1 MIGTSRTAGV
11 WAYPAPVDLRR
22 GFDGLEALV
31 TTGLRRSALTGDYYL
46 FTNRTRRSA
55 KVLVW
60 DGTGLLIYHKRLE
73 RGRFACLWKS
83 EGEDAV
89 ELTVNELALFLE
101 GCRLVGQQSLSP
113 APVVLTAHAA

>member
-1 MIGTSRTAGV
+1 MARV

-31 TTGLRRSALTGDYYL
+31 TQGLGRSALSGDYYL

-73 RGRFACLWKS
+73 RGRFACLWQK
-83 EGEDAV
+83 GGDGAV
-89 ELTVNELALFLE
+89 ELTVSELALFLE
-101 GCRLVGQQSLSP
+101 GCRIVGQLRLSP
-113 APVVLTAHAA
+113 APIVLSAHAA

>member
-1 MIGTSRTAGV
+1 MICMSRTARV

-31 TTGLRRSALTGDYYL
+31 TTGLKLSPLTGDYFL
-46 FTNRTRRSA
+46 FTNRRRRSA

-73 RGRFACLWKS
+73 RGQFACLWKNGND
-83 EGEDAV
+83 EPI
-89 ELTVNELALFLE
+89 ELSVNELALFLE
-101 GCRLVGQQSLSP
+101 GCRVVGQQRLSP
-113 APVVLTAHAA
+113 APFVLTSQAA

>member
-1 MIGTSRTAGV
+1 VIGTSRTARV

-31 TTGLRRSALTGDYYL
+31 TGLRRSALTGDYFL

-73 RGRFACLWKS
+73 RGQFACLWNNGSS
-83 EGEDAV
+83 EPV
-89 ELTVNELALFLE
+89 ELTVSELALFLE
-101 GCRLVGQQSLSP
+101 GCRLIGQQRLSP
-113 APVVLTAHAA
+113 TPVVLASRAA

>member
-1 MIGTSRTAGV
+1 MIGTSRTARV

-31 TTGLRRSALTGDYYL
+31 TTGLRRSALTGDYFL
-46 FTNRTRRSA
+46 FTNRRRRSA

-60 DGTGLLIYHKRLE
+60 DGTGLLVYHKRLE
-73 RGRFACLWKS
+73 RGQFACLWKS
-83 EGEDAV
+83 ESGEPV

-101 GCRLVGQQSLSP
+101 GCRLIGQQRLSP
-113 APVVLTAHAA
+113 APVVLAARAA